1 MDDIDRKNEEDQLLE
16 YIKNL
21 VYGDISKIKSKLRDL
36 EFYYTE
42 TTKNSY
48 RRIEV
53 LEKIVKKQNILILFL
68 FAIPFIS
75 KVIELWI
82 N

>member
-36 EFYYTE
+36 EFHYTE

-75 KVIELWI
+75 KIIELWI
-82 N
+82 I